1 MARVLPSTASKAET
15 VLLACCKSRPENY
28 LLAEGLLTNA
38 EATELAATYMY
49 MNVLKLL
56 RCTLHAALLQHA
68 GNLTAEMRIH
78 DLSRF
83 LDRSVDPAGR
93 PAVHR
98 L

>member
-1 MARVLPSTASKAET
+1 MLV
-15 VLLACCKSRPENY
+15 ACCKSRPENY

-38 EATELAATYMY
+38 DATELAATYMY

-78 DLSRF
+78 DLLVSRF